1 MCAGDPG
8 MKKASKCNKN
18 LRIAPRCILAV
29 FLLLCSVCGLTIL
42 SQAENILAQLRD
54 EALSYFKPLKGKIV
68 AVKGNLITT
77 DLVASSGV
85 KKGMKLSILREGTPF
100 LHPVTKEPIG
110 STETIVGKAYVRD
123 VDHEGSTL
131 KIIQGDAREGD
142 IVRISETKVK
152 VLFCQ
157 KKTVDWSLGES
168 YYRLLKESGRF
179 DLLDTPIDSGDNSLI
194 VAEAKRLGA
203 YLALVLSQEGSSP
216 HIQLKQRLLWT
227 DDSLVLSESAVKLDE
242 AAMKE
247 LKFGESMLPTQS
259 VAVDTMLFFDLP
271 FSARFVVAGDVDGD
285 GKKELIF
292 THGRS
297 IGIYREGVTLQNIYE
312 IKGSASDDY
321 LWIDAL
327 DIHGDGRDEII
338 VTSMRSDNLISSVYE
353 FRGGEF
359 IQIWSDRLFLR
370 RFHDHLL
377 GQGYSAGDGFEG
389 PVFTLLYEQ
398 GAFRKG
404 DQIKLPKGVNIYDF
418 VEIEGIDGTPY
429 LLAYGDDGFL
439 NLYNQTGLRM
449 WRSTNDM
456 GGFLTTF
463 KRSAPTIM
471 TERGTWSVKD
481 RLYVNKSEALA
492 VKRIPLTSTARGL
505 GFKSSQIRAMSWTGF
520 SMEERVLIEGISGS
534 LLDYAVA
541 GDRLMVLSKPLFG
554 IKTKNILKGE
564 NLFGSMLYIFSL
576 RGR

>member
-1 MCAGDPG
+1 MCAGDPK
-8 MKKASKCNKN
+8 MKKASVCNRD
-18 LRIAPRCILAV
+18 LSAAPGHILAV
-29 FLLLCSVCGLTIL
+29 FLLLCSVCGLTMR

-54 EALSYFKPLKGKIV
+54 EALSYFKPLAGKVI

-77 DLVASSGV
+77 DLVALSGV
-85 KKGMKLSILREGTPF
+85 KKGMKLSILREGTSF

-110 STETIVGKAYVRD
+110 RMETIVGKAYVRGID
-123 VDHEGSTL
+123 QKGSTL
-131 KIIQGDAREGD
+131 EIIQGEAREGD

-168 YYRLLKESGRF
+168 YYQLLKESGRF
-179 DLLDTPIDSGDNSLI
+179 DLLDTPIDSGDDSLI
-194 VAEAKRLGA
+194 LEEAKRLGA
-203 YLALVLSQEGSSP
+203 HLALILSQEGSLP
-216 HIQLKQRLLWT
+216 HVRLQQRLLWT
-227 DDSLVLSESAVKLDE
+227 DDSLVLSESEVKLDE

-247 LKFGESMLPTQS
+247 FRLGESMFPAQS
-259 VAVDTMLFFDLP
+259 VASDTMLYFDLP
-271 FSARFVVAGDVDGD
+271 FGARFVVAGDVDGD
-285 GKKELIF
+285 GKKELIL

-297 IGIYREGVTLQNIYE
+297 IGVYREGVTLQNIYE
-312 IKGSASDDY
+312 IKGSATDEY
-321 LWIDAL
+321 LWIDVL
-327 DIHGDGRDEII
+327 DINGDGRDEVI
-338 VTSMRSDNLISSVYE
+338 VTSMRRDDVISSVYE
-353 FRGGEF
+353 FRGGDF
-359 IQIWSDRLFLR
+359 IQTWSDKLFLR

-377 GQGYSAGDGFEG
+377 GQGYRAGDGFEG
-389 PVFTLLYEQ
+389 PVFSLLYEQ

-404 DQIKLPKGVNIYDF
+404 DQIKLPQGVNIYDF
-418 VEIEGIDGTPY
+418 VEIEGSDGTPY
-429 LLAYGDDGFL
+429 LLAYDDDGFL
-439 NLYNQTGLRM
+439 NLYNQGGLRV

-481 RLYVNKSEALA
+481 RLYVSKSEALA
-492 VKRIPLTSTARGL
+492 VKRIPFTNTARAL

-520 SMEERVLIEGISGS
+520 SMEERVLIDGISGS

-541 GDRLMVLSKPLFG
+541 GDRLLVLSKPLFG

-564 NLFGSMLYIFSL
+564 NPFGSMLYIFSM